1 MAHGSYH
8 GYTDRSPQTANLLR
22 VSRGDGC
29 AAYLGIGHLHRGE
42 GAINRRLRRA
52 ERHAGKNGGMYGGK
66 RGGGRGGK
74 EWQRPSVAD
83 RVDTMLQFGYRRPP
97 HLSR

>member
-1 MAHGSYH
+1 MVRGSRH
-8 GYTDRSPQTANLLR
+8 GYTDRSPQTANPLR

-42 GAINRRLRRA
+42 GAINRKLRRQ
-52 ERHAGKNGGMYGGK
+52 ERRAGKNGGK

-74 EWQRPSVAD
+74 ESQKESVANA
-83 RVDTMLQFGYRRPP
+83 VNTTLQFGYRRPP
-97 HLSR
+97 RLSR